1 MRGLAGNQKERNGAN
16 NRYASKGRSLAFGN
30 RRWFTAGRNQARDD
44 VKSVIPLAT
53 IFAGAGAIIGF
64 LLRPSDNFG
73 QQLPL
78 SMVLTRGSGLHG
90 LNRLLIPLAERSFN
104 EMVAGLIV
112 GAVLGTVVGALLDRR

>member
-1 MRGLAGNQKERNGAN
+1 M
-16 NRYASKGRSLAFGN
+16 
-30 RRWFTAGRNQARDD
+30 
-44 VKSVIPLAT
+44 KSVIPLAT

-64 LLRPSDNFG
+64 LLRPSDIFG

-112 GAVLGTVVGALLDRR
+112 GAVLGTVVGALLDRH